1 MSAEVPRRPA
11 GLLLA
16 MLSGM
21 LAQLPGRALA
31 EEAMPDIE
39 LLYYLGSWEGSD
51 EDWVLLSEQDATG
64 RDADANSEES
74 QESDDER

>member
-1 MSAEVPRRPA
+1 
-11 GLLLA
+11 